1 VKRKT
6 KIDLLGAIIRP
17 ELKSWIDRVIVPSL
31 VKEFVPKAKAMMM
44 AQNELKTGCI
54 VDVQLNSGE
63 RLLGEVKAIHE
74 TVSGRKV
81 QVAFSCERTA
91 LVSADQILRV
101 VRRVNGGDAGEIHG
115 GDEMGI
121 RNFSKFV
128 KR

>member
-6 KIDLLGAIIRP
+6 KIDLLGVIIHP
-17 ELKSWIDRVIVPSL
+17 ELKNWIDRVIVPSL
-31 VKEFVPKAKAMMM
+31 VKEFVPKAKAMM

-91 LVSADQILRV
+91 LVSADQILRI
-101 VRRVNGGDAGEIHG
+101 VRRVEFPNGERGEIHG
-115 GDEMGI
+115 RG
-121 RNFSKFV
+121 
-128 KR
+128 